1 MLIKAL
7 IYMFK
12 LQKRALSSYIT
23 TSYITGRPFINYI
36 NTVII
41 LTPSL
46 FIQLSLIKLSTI
58 IKTR

>member
-1 MLIKAL
+1 
-7 IYMFK
+7 MFK